1 MIPYTKL
8 AKNAEKKNGRVIK
21 LGKKRYFISA
31 VKSKVTGFLYVNA
44 MDSNLA
50 YKDLNRA
57 YIVYLLGFFL
67 AICLILAVFLPV
79 IAAWQYKPILR
90 IKEMLDIN
98 HNSYKA
104 TIEDELVLIKNAIE
118 NKQKLPEII
127 AKQGRH
133 KAISDI
139 CRNTRKVRFL

>member
-1 MIPYTKL
+1 
-8 AKNAEKKNGRVIK
+8 
-21 LGKKRYFISA
+21 
-31 VKSKVTGFLYVNA
+31 
-44 MDSNLA
+44 
-50 YKDLNRA
+50 
-57 YIVYLLGFFL
+57 
-67 AICLILAVFLPV
+67 
-79 IAAWQYKPILR
+79 
-90 IKEMLDIN
+90 MLDTN

-118 NKQKLPEII
+118 NKQKLPEI